1 MFLLA
6 SASPRR
12 HELLSAAGLKFTV
25 YPADIDETP
34 NKKEAPKDLVRRL
47 AENKARASLEEAKR
61 VGATKIIAADTVVA
75 RGLTVLN
82 KPKDAADAARMIKL
96 LSGRTHHVYTGVS
109 VLTVNGK
116 QKTVVVATQVRFRK
130 LSRDDIARYVDSGE
144 GLGKAGAYAIQGL
157 GAALIDD
164 VQGSYTNVVGL
175 PVAETLALLK

>member
-1 MFLLA
+1 VLLLA

-12 HELLSAAGLKFTV
+12 RELLKAAGLEFTV
-25 YPADIDETP
+25 HSANIDETP
-34 NKKEAPKDLVRRL
+34 KKKESPKDLVKRL
-47 AENKARASLEEAKR
+47 AESKARASLDQAKAA
-61 VGATKIIAADTVVA
+61 GASKIIAADTVVA

-82 KPKDAADAARMIKL
+82 KPVDAADAARMIKL

-116 QKTVVVATQVRFRK
+116 QKTIVVATQVRFRK
-130 LSRDDIARYVDSGE
+130 LSRDDIARYVESGE
-144 GLGKAGAYAIQGL
+144 GLDKAGAYAIQGL

-164 VQGSYTNVVGL
+164 VQGSYTNVIGL